1 MNTWIKR
8 DISEELARLIFHEEG
23 LAADKGVTWRKE
35 GEWKDDSKYQY
46 LSIIFQQEGFNGFWQ
61 LDIQRSGSYF
71 SDYYYEY
78 PSEVVQVEEKEV
90 TTTIWVAVTC
100 KV

>member
-1 MNTWIKR
+1 MNKWIRRKI
-8 DISEELARLIFHEEG
+8 DEEFAKLIFREEG
-23 LAADKGVTWRKE
+23 LAADQGVTFRE
-35 GEWKDDSKYQY
+35 EQEWDDDGKYQY